1 MYIYIYIYIYIAH
14 KLALACVYVTLSFYE
29 MDAAPGLLR
38 QSRQRIALWMKPK
51 DKRISY
57 EEREHLYIY
66 IYIDVYMYV
75 YAYIS
80 AYVNI

>member
-1 MYIYIYIYIYIAH
+1 MAH
-14 KLALACVYVTLSFYE
+14 QLAVAGVDATLPFDE